1 MAYSQRPES
10 PEEVIRMASSGGYK
24 PEKVDQISA
33 LYDYLRSNYR
43 NIERPLLL
51 QNTGGKNEVKV
62 LPSILTADSTL
73 DIADKT
79 ASGRTLAR
87 RAGVSLSIKF
97 GIGSAPGNGGIR
109 YNMGNAAEG
118 VMAAA
123 IAARF
128 INKAKRITAADV
140 ERVLSQLESD
150 VTNRSQRVAYVTKT
164 FKSENFKTSRETK
177 IVPDDDVRVE
187 IALSPI
193 NMALVFPNRFF
204 ADDSEERSQA
214 LVDRASIIGPCVQYG
229 NSREISQ
236 LSNVMYYNRVK
247 DDIHVNADGVGD
259 ETGTKVDIYLTI
271 NGEKSVEIPGR
282 YSAPRSRGGL
292 PTSQKLN
299 ITQISLKREVNQFAQ
314 VGGWD
319 IETVQ
324 NLWGRILGEDIRTN
338 SQLLRYYEYQNT
350 QEHLTTKHHAAA
362 VMRNIYIW
370 GNSRLQS
377 KFRDPR
383 WREHFVDTIH
393 NFATYN
399 EENVA
404 LVEIVGSTFERY
416 DMRKLLPALNGVPSA
431 DIPPNLTLSSRIRMS
446 RPQNATSRPLPVVVV
461 SVENANNGQTHD
473 ILQLRHKIEWG
484 GTAIRNYVEK
494 QPGLHTY
501 AFG

>member
-1 MAYSQRPES
+1 MAYSQRPAS
-10 PEEVIRMASSGGYK
+10 VEEVLSMAVSGGYK
-24 PEKVDQISA
+24 PEKVDAILD
-33 LYDYLRSNYR
+33 LYNYLRATYK
-43 NIERPLLL
+43 NIDKPLLL
-51 QNTGGKNEVKV
+51 QSAAGKNEVKV
-62 LPSILTADSTL
+62 IPSILASDSSL
-73 DIADKT
+73 DIADK
-79 ASGRTLAR
+79 AKSGKTLAS
-87 RAGVSLSIKF
+87 RAGVRLSIKF
-97 GIGSAPGNGGIR
+97 GIGSSSGNGGIR

-118 VMAAA
+118 ILAAA
-123 IAARF
+123 IVARF
-128 INKAKRITAADV
+128 INKARRINAADV
-140 ERVLSQLESD
+140 VKVLDQLESG
-150 VTNRSQRVAYVTKT
+150 VTTRGQRTSYVTKT
-164 FKSENFKTSRETK
+164 FKSPNFKTAKETK
-177 IVPDDDVRVE
+177 IVLDDDVKVE
-187 IALSPI
+187 IALSPT
-193 NMALVFPNRFF
+193 NMALVFPDHFF
-204 ADDSEERSQA
+204 GTDVEEKSQA
-214 LVDRASIIGPCVQYG
+214 LVDRASIIEPCIQYA
-229 NSREISQ
+229 NSREISL

-247 DDIHVNADGVGD
+247 DNIHINADGVGD

-271 NGEKSVEIPGR
+271 NGKKSIDIPGR
-282 YSAPRSRGGL
+282 YSSPRSKGGL

-324 NLWGRILGEDIRTN
+324 NLWGRILGEDIRSN
-338 SQLLRYYEYQNT
+338 SQLVRIYEEENNET
-350 QEHLTTKHHAAA
+350 HLTTKHHAAA
-362 VMRNIYIW
+362 VMGKVYTWAN
-370 GNSRLQS
+370 NRLQT
-377 KFRDPR
+377 KFRDAR

-431 DIPPNLTLSSRIRMS
+431 DIPPNLKLSSRIRMS
-446 RPQNATSRPLPVVVV
+446 TPQNATSSPLPVVVV

-473 ILQLRHKIEWG
+473 ILQIRHKIEWG